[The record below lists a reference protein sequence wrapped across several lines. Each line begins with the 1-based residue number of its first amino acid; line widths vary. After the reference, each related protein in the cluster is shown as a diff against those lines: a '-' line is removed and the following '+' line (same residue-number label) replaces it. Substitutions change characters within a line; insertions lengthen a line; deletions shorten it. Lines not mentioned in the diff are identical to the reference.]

1 MPTTPSQTLVHE
13 SGVPKPAPF
22 SMEGFWLGFRRC
34 FVTTPG
40 IMVFGMGFGAAAAVK
55 GLTFLD
61 AFFFQALV
69 LAGASQYVALE
80 LWSDPLSW
88 TTAFAMAAVVFT
100 VNLRMMLLGAALRP
114 WMGGLPSHHAYPA
127 LALMTDPAWIL
138 AIRYHREGGQDWGV
152 YLGACV
158 FLYLLWI
165 VSVIPGFYLAAAL
178 EDPARYGVDL
188 VMPIFFITMLVP
200 VWRGRVDALPWL
212 IAILTGLTVKAF
224 IPGYWFVLLGGLSAA
239 ITAMILFKPD
249 EAKS

>member
-1 MPTTPSQTLVHE
+1 MSDTSPDALASERL
-13 SGVPKPAPF
+13 VPKPAPF
-22 SMEGFWLGFRRC
+22 SLEGFWLGFQRC

-40 IMVFGMGFGAAAAVK
+40 IVVFGMGFGAAASVK

-61 AFFFQALV
+61 TFLFQGLV

-80 LWSDPLSW
+80 IWSDPLSW
-88 TTAFAMAAVVFT
+88 ATAFAMAAIVFT

-114 WMGGLPSHHAYPA
+114 WMGSVPARQVYPA

-165 VSVIPGFYLAAAL
+165 ISVVPGYFLVSAL
-178 EDPARYGVDL
+178 DDPARYGIDL
-188 VMPIFFITMLVP
+188 IMPIFFITMLVP

-212 IAILTGLTVKAF
+212 VAIFTGLLVKALV
-224 IPGYWFVLLGGLSAA
+224 PGYWFVLLGGLSAA
-239 ITAMILFKPD
+239 ITAMILFKSEEPS
-249 EAKS
+249 A

>member
-1 MPTTPSQTLVHE
+1 MSDTSPDALASGKLVP
-13 SGVPKPAPF
+13 GPAPF

-40 IMVFGMGFGAAAAVK
+40 IVVFGMGFGAAASVK

-61 AFFFQALV
+61 AFLFQGLV

-80 LWSDPLSW
+80 IWSDPLSW
-88 TTAFAMAAVVFT
+88 ATAFAMAAIVFT

-114 WMGGLPSHHAYPA
+114 WMGGVPARQVYPA

-165 VSVIPGFYLAAAL
+165 ISVVPGYFLVSAL
-178 EDPARYGVDL
+178 DDPARYGIDL
-188 VMPIFFITMLVP
+188 IMPIFFITMLVP

-212 IAILTGLTVKAF
+212 VAIFTGLLVKALV
-224 IPGYWFVLLGGLSAA
+224 PGYWFVLLGGLSAA
-239 ITAMILFKPD
+239 ITAMILFKP
-249 EAKS
+249 EEPSA